1 MGKIDPISGNKYP
14 LGGTKD
20 TDLDGIDSKTYDV
33 FTDEDKLADARRD
46 FPNYDWFASYTVKDK
61 SGGPVGTMPAYKVKF
76 DKPASGK
83 LYYYLN
89 GSATE
94 VPYEDDGEKNGKKRV
109 KATMTI
115 GDPPVG
121 MG

>member
-1 MGKIDPISGNKYP
+1 MGKINPSGDKYG
-14 LGGTKD
+14 LGGSKD
-20 TDLDGIDSKTYDV
+20 TDLDGIDSNTYDV
-33 FTDEDKLADARRD
+33 FTDDDKLADARRD
-46 FPNYDWFASYTVKDK
+46 FSTYDWFASYTVKYK
-61 SGGPVGTMPAYKVKF
+61 NGGQVGTMPAYKLKF

-89 GSATE
+89 GNVYE
-94 VPYEDDGEKNGKKRV
+94 VGYEDDGEKNGKKRV